1 MRLPIDTV
9 AVQFM
14 SAGPAE
20 PVLDFETRAPKLD
33 ANGLAVYSVHL
44 FAISPDSY
52 DTLSVKVAGEPKGVG
67 NFTPVKVT
75 NLIAS
80 TWDIEVT
87 RQGKTSSSSSGDVES
102 IEIHNLVPGSH
113 KVAHEL
119 LL

>member
-20 PVLDFETRAPKLD
+20 PVLDFDTRAPKLD
-33 ANGLAVYSVHL
+33 ANGLPIYSVHL

-52 DTLSVKVAGEPKGVG
+52 DTLTVKVAGEPKGVG
-67 NFTPVKVT
+67 NFTLLKVT

-80 TWDIEVT
+80 TWDIGGNHGISFKADKIELA
-87 RQGKTSSSSSGDVES
+87 KTTA
-102 IEIHNLVPGSH
+102 N
-113 KVAHEL
+113 
-119 LL
+119 

>member
-20 PVLDFETRAPKLD
+20 PVLDFETKAPRLD
-33 ANGLAVYSVHL
+33 GNGQPLYSVHL

-52 DTLSVKVAGEPKGVG
+52 DTLTVTVASEPKGIG
-67 NFTPVKVT
+67 NFTSVKVT

-80 TWDIEVT
+80 TWDIGSNHGVSFKADKIELAKVT
-87 RQGKTSSSSSGDVES
+87 V
-102 IEIHNLVPGSH
+102 N
-113 KVAHEL
+113 
-119 LL
+119 

>member
-14 SAGPAE
+14 SAGLPE

-33 ANGLAVYSVHL
+33 ANGQPIFSVHL

-52 DTLSVKVAGEPKGVG
+52 DTLTVKVASEPKGVG

-80 TWDIEVT
+80 TWDIGGNHGVSF
-87 RQGKTSSSSSGDVES
+87 KADK
-102 IEIHNLVPGSH
+102 IELAKALAN
-113 KVAHEL
+113 
-119 LL
+119 

>member
-14 SAGPAE
+14 SAGLAE

-52 DTLSVKVAGEPKGVG
+52 GTLTVKVAGEPRGVG

-80 TWDIEVT
+80 TWDI
-87 RQGKTSSSSSGDVES
+87 GGNHGLSFNADK
-102 IEIHNLVPGSH
+102 IEPVKSTVN
-113 KVAHEL
+113 
-119 LL
+119 

>member
-14 SAGPAE
+14 TAGPAE
-20 PVLDFETRAPKLD
+20 PVLDFDTKAPRLD
-33 ANGLAVYSVHL
+33 GSGQPLYSVHL

-52 DTLSVKVAGEPKGVG
+52 DTLTVKVAGEPKGIN

-80 TWDIEVT
+80 TWDIGGNHGVSF
-87 RQGKTSSSSSGDVES
+87 KADK
-102 IEIHNLVPGSH
+102 IEPAKAIAN
-113 KVAHEL
+113 
-119 LL
+119 

>member
-20 PVLDFETRAPKLD
+20 PVLDFETKAPRLD
-33 ANGLAVYSVHL
+33 GNGQPLYSVHL

-52 DTLSVKVAGEPKGVG
+52 DTLTVKVASEPKGIG

-80 TWDIEVT
+80 TWDIWGNHGVSFKADKIELAKVT
-87 RQGKTSSSSSGDVES
+87 V
-102 IEIHNLVPGSH
+102 N
-113 KVAHEL
+113 
-119 LL
+119 

>member
-20 PVLDFETRAPKLD
+20 PVVDFDTKAPKTD
-33 ANGLAVYSVHL
+33 SNGQPLYSVHL
-44 FAISPDSY
+44 FAISSDSY
-52 DTLSVKVAGEPKGVG
+52 DTLTVKVAGEPKGIG

-80 TWDIEVT
+80 TWDIGGNHGVSF
-87 RQGKTSSSSSGDVES
+87 KADK
-102 IEIHNLVPGSH
+102 IELAKPAN
-113 KVAHEL
+113 
-119 LL
+119 

>member
-14 SAGPAE
+14 TAGPAE
-20 PVLDFETRAPKLD
+20 PVLDFDTKAPRLD
-33 ANGLAVYSVHL
+33 GAGQPLYSVHL

-52 DTLSVKVAGEPKGVG
+52 DTLTVKVAGEPKGIS

-80 TWDIEVT
+80 TWDIGGNHGVSFKADKIEPAKVT
-87 RQGKTSSSSSGDVES
+87 A
-102 IEIHNLVPGSH
+102 N
-113 KVAHEL
+113 
-119 LL
+119 

>member
-20 PVLDFETRAPKLD
+20 PVLDFDTKAPRLD
-33 ANGLAVYSVHL
+33 ANGQALYSVHL

-52 DTLSVKVAGEPKGVG
+52 DTWTVKVAVEPKSIG

-80 TWDIEVT
+80 TWDIGGNHGVSF
-87 RQGKTSSSSSGDVES
+87 KADK
-102 IEIHNLVPGSH
+102 IEPAKIAAN
-113 KVAHEL
+113 
-119 LL
+119 